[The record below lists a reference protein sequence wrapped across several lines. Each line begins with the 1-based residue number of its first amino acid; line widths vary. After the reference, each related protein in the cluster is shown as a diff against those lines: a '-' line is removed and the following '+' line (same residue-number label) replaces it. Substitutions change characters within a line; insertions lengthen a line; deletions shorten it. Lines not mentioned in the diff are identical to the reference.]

1 MLPYAATMQEAQ
13 LGIKRTT
20 TIPVKFKQMVSDC
33 LSPTSSLRPSKHH
46 KLSEVDNVDT
56 PPAQPIPPMGSRIA
70 EEQEAQS
77 QQADG
82 QASPKRVKVAPLV
95 SAFLVTSSERTRHLS
110 VKLVEHRG

>member
-1 MLPYAATMQEAQ
+1 MVQEAQ

-56 PPAQPIPPMGSRIA
+56 PPARPINPMGTRLA
-70 EEQEAQS
+70 EEEGGS
-77 QQADG
+77 QLADG
-82 QASPKRVKVAPLV
+82 QASPKRVKVTPLV
-95 SAFLVTSSERTRHLS
+95 SNVCRPTLLKVSGTCQ
-110 VKLVEHRG
+110 